1 MISLVLADNPASELS
16 PESPFPD
23 AYSQP
28 SVFGINKGENYD
40 KKIRFLHPAGSD
52 DFLRGFSV
60 SLVLRATRGRAV
72 YCSLGAFD
80 FKFWYL
86 L

>member
-1 MISLVLADNPASELS
+1 LISLALADNPDSELS

-40 KKIRFLHPAGSD
+40 KKIRFLHPSGSD
-52 DFLRGFSV
+52 DFLRSISFP
-60 SLVLRATRGRAV
+60 LVFGAKGGRPV
-72 YCSLGAFD
+72 HRCMGAFNS
-80 FKFWYL
+80 KFWHL